1 MPKKVRTETRQA
13 LLKAIGDR
21 YRAGTKD
28 VKLRI
33 LDEFVAIT
41 GYHRKHAIRL
51 FNAVP
56 RASESAQRPRL
67 RLYDDAV
74 REALIVLWEASDRVC
89 GKRLK
94 ALLPIFLV
102 RTCVLAGVVAPGL
115 EKIQTSIGVAF
126 WEKTANWTPPGTS
139 VAPSGV

>member
-1 MPKKVRTETRQA
+1 MPKKVSTETRQA

-21 YRAGTKD
+21 YRAGKKE

-51 FNAVP
+51 FNAAP
-56 RASESAQRPRL
+56 RASESAQRVHL
-67 RLYDDAV
+67 RLYDEAV

-94 ALLPIFLV
+94 ALLPILV
-102 RTCVLAGVVAPGL
+102 ASLESHGRLTLEETVRDRVLSASAATL
-115 EKIQTSIGVAF
+115 RS
-126 WEKTANWTPPGTS
+126 S
-139 VAPSGV
+139 